1 MSNISEKLDENINR
15 RLDEMANLGIGTEEM
30 SKAIDETVRL
40 HKLRMDELKFQS
52 EDIERGARCNF
63 DIGKE
68 SYERLAREDELHERK
83 KERWFRVGVAAAE
96 IILPLA
102 LYGWLS
108 YVGYAREFDGVVTSD
123 TLKRVLNSIK
133 PKR

>member
-1 MSNISEKLDENINR
+1 MSNISEKLDESIER
-15 RLDEMANLGIGTEEM
+15 SLDKIASLDVG
-30 SKAIDETVRL
+30 SKERSSAIDQAVQL
-40 HKLRMDELKFQS
+40 HKLRMDELKLESEVRDRDARRIFETQKQS
-52 EDIERGARCNF
+52 LDELAR
-63 DIGKE
+63 DEELKE
-68 SYERLAREDELHERK
+68 SK
-83 KERWFRVGVAAAE
+83 KDRYFRVGVAAAE

-108 YVGYAREFDGVVTSD
+108 YVGYAREFDGAVTSD

>member
-1 MSNISEKLDENINR
+1 MSNISEKLDESIER
-15 RLDEMANLGIGTEEM
+15 SLDKIASLDVGSKEM
-30 SKAIDETVRL
+30 STALDQAVQL
-40 HKLRMDELKFQS
+40 HQLRMNERKFES
-52 EDIERGARCNF
+52 EERDKSVRHFAETQ
-63 DIGKE
+63 KE
-68 SYERLAREDELHERK
+68 SLDAIARDEELRERK
-83 KERWFRVGVAAAE
+83 KERWFKVGVAAAE

-108 YVGYAREFDGVVTSD
+108 YVGYAREFDGTVTSD

>member
-1 MSNISEKLDENINR
+1 MSNISEKLDESIER
-15 RLDEMANLGIGTEEM
+15 SLDKIASLDVGSKEM
-30 SKAIDETVRL
+30 STAIDQAVQL
-40 HKLRMDELKFQS
+40 HQLRMNERKFES
-52 EDIERGARCNF
+52 EERDKSVRHF
-63 DIGKE
+63 TETQKE
-68 SYERLAREDELHERK
+68 SLDAIARDEELRERK
-83 KERWFRVGVAAAE
+83 KERWFKVGVAAAE

-108 YVGYAREFDGVVTSD
+108 YVGYAREFDGTVTSD

>member
-1 MSNISEKLDENINR
+1 MSNISEKLDENIGR
-15 RLDEMANLGIGTEEM
+15 SLDKIASLEVGSKEM
-30 SKAIDETVRL
+30 STAIDQTVQL
-40 HKLRMDELKFQS
+40 HRLRMDELKFDD
-52 EDIERGARCNF
+52 EKLDRTARDIFETQKASLDEVARDEELRER
-63 DIGKE
+63 
-68 SYERLAREDELHERK
+68 RK
-83 KERWFRVGVAAAE
+83 DRWFGVGVAAAE

>member
-1 MSNISEKLDENINR
+1 MGNISEKLDENIER
-15 RLDEMANLGIGTEEM
+15 SLDKIASLDIGSKEM
-30 SKAIDETVRL
+30 SLAIDQAVQL
-40 HKLRMDELKFQS
+40 HQLRMNERKLES
-52 EDIERGARCNF
+52 EEIRRISETQ
-63 DIGKE
+63 KE
-68 SYERLAREDELHERK
+68 SLDIIARDEDLRERK
-83 KERWFRVGVAAAE
+83 KDRWFKVGVAAAE

-108 YVGYAREFDGVVTSD
+108 YVGYAREFDGAVTSD

>member
-1 MSNISEKLDENINR
+1 MSNISEKLDENIER
-15 RLDEMANLGIGTEEM
+15 SLDKIASLDIGSKEM
-30 SKAIDETVRL
+30 SSAIDQTVQL
-40 HKLRMDELKFQS
+40 HKLRMDELKLES
-52 EDIERGARCNF
+52 EVSDKNARRIFETQNRSS
-63 DIGKE
+63 DE
-68 SYERLAREDELHERK
+68 LARDEELRERK
-83 KERWFRVGVAAAE
+83 KERWFKVGVAAAE
-96 IILPLA
+96 LVLPLA

>member
-1 MSNISEKLDENINR
+1 MGNISEKLDENIER
-15 RLDEMANLGIGTEEM
+15 SLDKIASLDIGSKEM
-30 SKAIDETVRL
+30 SLAIGQAVQL
-40 HKLRMDELKFQS
+40 HQLRMDEHKLKS
-52 EDIERGARCNF
+52 EEIRRISETQQESLDVIAR
-63 DIGKE
+63 D
-68 SYERLAREDELHERK
+68 EDLRERK
-83 KERWFRVGVAAAE
+83 KDRWFKVGVAAAE

-108 YVGYAREFDGVVTSD
+108 YVGYAREFDGAVTSD

>member
-1 MSNISEKLDENINR
+1 MSNISEKLDENIER
-15 RLDEMANLGIGTEEM
+15 SLDKIASLDIGSKEM
-30 SKAIDETVRL
+30 SSAIDQTVQL
-40 HKLRMDELKFQS
+40 HRLRMEELKLES
-52 EDIERGARCNF
+52 EVNDREARRICEVQNRSF
-63 DIGKE
+63 DEIARDEELKE
-68 SYERLAREDELHERK
+68 K
-83 KERWFRVGVAAAE
+83 KKDRYFKIGVAAAE
-96 IILPLA
+96 LILPLA

>member
-1 MSNISEKLDENINR
+1 MSNISEKLNESIER
-15 RLDEMANLGIGTEEM
+15 SLDKIALLDIGSKEM
-30 SKAIDETVRL
+30 STAIDQTVQL
-40 HKLRMDELKFQS
+40 HSLRMDELKFESDMRDRDVKRVFDTQKQTLEEIARD
-52 EDIERGARCNF
+52 EDL
-63 DIGKE
+63 KE
-68 SYERLAREDELHERK
+68 K
-83 KERWFRVGVAAAE
+83 KRDRYFRIGVAAAE

-108 YVGYAREFDGVVTSD
+108 YVGYAREFDGAVTSD